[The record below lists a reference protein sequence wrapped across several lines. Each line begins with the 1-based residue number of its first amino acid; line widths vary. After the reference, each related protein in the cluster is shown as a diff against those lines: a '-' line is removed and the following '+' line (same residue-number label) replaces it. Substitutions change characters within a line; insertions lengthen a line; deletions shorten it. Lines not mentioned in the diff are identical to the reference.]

1 MTDLASLY
9 IKIDSGGAVTASKN
23 LSELENNARKVESA
37 TASVQANFLKL
48 ASTIGIGVVA
58 IQGLNRLLSETV
70 QLFQKGFGAV
80 EQYNTSIS
88 SLAAMVVT
96 FSQRQKGMDLAG
108 QWEEALRYSTQMIPV
123 LENLAAK
130 TLLSGQET
138 VALANAFARSGVFLQ
153 ANNEKQLESFTRL
166 SNALPLMTQGQDIMR
181 QINTEI
187 RGLMTGQGEA
197 TSMLLTTLKAIDP
210 QIEKHLKLWRAEGTV
225 VEHVGDLLEGFGPAT
240 AILEKQWQA
249 VKSTL
254 DTTVTQILRGGML
267 GAYDDIIRAAKE
279 MDAFLKAHKNE
290 IIDGLESAWID
301 IKDAITACVP
311 AVTALGNVLKDL
323 VTLYNSMPD
332 GVVGTAGAGI
342 VGRLVFG
349 ATGGWIVATS
359 YAANSALSALDLG
372 LNDLIRK
379 YNDADEAI
387 KKFWNSV
394 TGKGYGTQK
403 FSMPEDT
410 TKKDE
415 FKFDPISHPDTS
427 EAEKAAKRQ
436 AKIREQALAQILE
449 DTRQNAYELQAIGE
463 DQYNQDIYRI
473 RQETEAWIGKGV
485 AQVTAEK
492 WALSEI
498 AIAGANERERKTKE
512 RQSAYEDYKQFIE
525 EEAAFS
531 ADSHSE
537 AVNRILL
544 EEQRKYE
551 EIKRMQE
558 GGGISPVQAE
568 DATAMI
574 HANTLA
580 KMEEANMDYLSGQAD
595 FYSELAGYEENYRDA
610 VYKLIEKEEKLKAKA
625 YKDDVAAAKWARNE
639 KLKFEEAVAKEKLGS
654 IAEGMG
660 ATSDAFETMSQ
671 MYAEDSKEREK
682 LHNIAMAFHA
692 AEQAALLAQAIAAA
706 VTAVATQGGGDP
718 YTAFARIAAMV
729 ALMASLI
736 ATIGGSFGGG
746 SGSSSAPVLSS
757 STGLG
762 LAAGESSESLQNSW
776 ELLQNTYDMEYRE
789 LRNIYLEMKDLNDNI
804 SGLVAD
810 IFKSGSLSSGA
821 FNIDATYKIDA
832 KLAAMEKYLNLNEGM
847 LNLLDMSTPGL
858 GAVSKWVN
866 NLFNS
871 VIESA
876 WGHDVKKKVIGTG
889 LVITPTMISD
899 IVEAGQNA
907 LGYYFAVIKKTVG
920 GGWLHGDKVSY
931 VTQLFALP
939 ESTTRLLTKIY
950 SNLGNS
956 LVEMANLL
964 GTDVQEVMDYTFS
977 EVKVKIRKKDTAEEI
992 SEKINAA
999 ITAMSDTAADALFGA
1014 MYGTY
1019 QQIGE
1024 GMFETITRLV
1034 VDKAVVANLL
1044 DVTGQAFNVPE
1055 SGITRTESA
1064 QVLTDEWIAWN
1075 KRGKA
1080 YKNKHEEPEKY
1091 YTEYYEVVMT
1101 ATERTI
1107 ELSEALIAMAGDL
1120 DTLKD
1125 AASSYYDKFFS
1136 DEEKQADLQEY
1147 LSGAMADL
1155 NLALPET
1162 RAGYRALVESLN
1174 LATESGQEAYVAM
1187 MLMAESADQYYSTIE
1202 EALNMATEA
1211 QDAYIESLKEL
1222 TETID
1227 EWLANLNLSDIS
1239 PVGSEAAWKT
1249 QYQTMLSAAT
1259 AEGATSDTVTEFLN
1273 YATKF
1278 LTYEKTYGS
1287 DDSYRA
1293 IYEAVVRDVQ
1303 AIQALTNTKIA
1314 AYAEGGLTSGISIA
1328 GERGRE
1334 WVVPTYE
1341 PQRSRF
1347 LSDVG
1352 VNTDAIGQS
1361 IAKHINA
1368 GETGDIH
1375 ISIQIDG
1382 REIGNVVA
1390 KQVKTNGDLQQ
1401 SIRRIAA

>member
-349 ATGGWIVATS
+349 ATGGGIVATL

-473 RQETEAWIGKGV
+473 RQETEAWINKGV
-485 AQVTAEK
+485 DQVAAEK

-498 AIAGANERERKTKE
+498 SIAGANERERKTKE

-531 ADSHSE
+531 ADSHAE

-551 EIKRMQE
+551 EIKRMQDE
-558 GGGISPVQAE
+558 GGISPVQAE

-718 YTAFARIAAMV
+718 YTAFARIAAMS

-746 SGSSSAPVLSS
+746 SAASSASVLPP
-757 STGLG
+757 STVLG
-762 LAAGESSESLQNSW
+762 GAAGESSDSIQKSW
-776 ELLQNTYDMEYRE
+776 ELLKDTYDMEYRE
-789 LRNIYLEMKDLNDNI
+789 LRNIYLEMKDLNDSI
-804 SGLVAD
+804 KGLVD
-810 IFKSGSLSSGA
+810 DVFRTYMTSSVVSVTQTHIPDEKLS
-821 FNIDATYKIDA
+821 
-832 KLAAMEKYLNLNEGM
+832 AMQKYLNLSEGM

-866 NLFNS
+866 KFFNS

-876 WGHDVKKKVIGTG
+876 WGHDKTMKVVAEGIKLTN
-889 LVITPTMISD
+889 TQISD
-899 IVEAGQNA
+899 LMAGQSVLA
-907 LGYYFAVIKKTVG
+907 YSFATIKETTG
-920 GGWLHGDKVSY
+920 GGWLHGDSSKYGTIYKV
-931 VTQLFALP
+931 VA
-939 ESTTRLLTKIY
+939 ESTTRLFTNIY
-950 SNLGNS
+950 SNLGNVLKS
-956 LVEMANLL
+956 LSESL
-964 GTDVQEVMDYTFS
+964 GTSLQDVLNYTFE
-977 EVKVKIRKKDTAEEI
+977 EVKIKIRRADTPEDV
-992 SEKINAA
+992 SEKINAV
-999 ITAMSDTAADALFGA
+999 ISDMGDKAAEALFGDLA
-1014 MYGTY
+1014 RQY
-1019 QQIGE
+1019 QQVGE
-1024 GMFETITRLV
+1024 GMLETVTRLV
-1034 VDKAVVANLL
+1034 IDKAVVGYVLKL
-1044 DVTGQAFNVPE
+1044 TGQSFDIPAGGVTE
-1055 SGITRTESA
+1055 TRSR
-1064 QVLTDEWIAWN
+1064 QVLTDEYIAWD
-1075 KRGKA
+1075 KRSKA
-1080 YKNKHEEPEKY
+1080 YKKNHEAPTKF

-1101 ATERTI
+1101 ATEKTI
-1107 ELSEALIAMAGDL
+1107 ELSEALITIAGDIDSL
-1120 DTLKD
+1120 SE
-1125 AASSYYDKFFS
+1125 AVSSYYDKFFT
-1136 DEEKQADLQEY
+1136 DTEKQTLLHEQ
-1147 LSGAMADL
+1147 LVGAMEDL
-1155 NLALPET
+1155 NLVFPET
-1162 RAGYRALVESLN
+1162 RAEYRKIVEALDLN
-1174 LATESGQEAYVAM
+1174 TEAGREAYVTM
-1187 MLMAESADQYYSTIE
+1187 MQMAESADQYYSTLE
-1202 EALNMATEA
+1202 EAASAATAA
-1211 QDAYIESLKEL
+1211 QEAYIESLKEL
-1222 TETID
+1222 SKTID

-1239 PVGSEAAWKT
+1239 PVGSEAAWKE

-1259 AEGATSDTVTEFLN
+1259 AEGATSDTVTDFLN